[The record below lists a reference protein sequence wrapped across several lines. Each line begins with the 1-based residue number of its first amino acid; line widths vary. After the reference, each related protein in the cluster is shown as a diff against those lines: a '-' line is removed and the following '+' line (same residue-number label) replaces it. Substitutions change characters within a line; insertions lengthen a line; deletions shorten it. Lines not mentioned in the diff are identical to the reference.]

1 MHSAIREAVPE
12 RRWVY
17 PEEHLATI
25 GPFIWGD
32 QCDPR
37 GAFTLNS
44 DTWDAWPY
52 ATNAREALRHQTRLR
67 FNGLGWARGLP
78 TAVCQVV
85 LLRASASRY
94 QPANAVPESFHAGE
108 GRCDCAGHGS

>member
-67 FNGLGWARGLP
+67 FNGLGSFLRPYAKWFAMSVCKPAPARERSA
-78 TAVCQVV
+78 AVFQCW
-85 LLRASASRY
+85 
-94 QPANAVPESFHAGE
+94 
-108 GRCDCAGHGS
+108 